1 MKVTCSESVFTFML
15 YFHTIHSRPLQTLRA
30 VRPALLWAITQT
42 HTCLLIRVSVSFKA
56 PSMGT
61 WIDRDLK
68 CVGPWRD
75 LLFYALKPGDSP
87 HGVLIS
93 YTPTHTHTH
102 TRMHT
107 PPSIPY
113 SPFYLWKRMTD
124 FTQGC
129 AEQYFQTP
137 THFRVGMTCE
147 SGSAHLPWVK
157 SFHRVTVETWML
169 RWIWLIQEQNR
180 KSHPCGERGF
190 AKLDM
195 FLDQHPYWCINIPIN
210 QSISQSINQS
220 DFRIKFRIGA
230 TCMNDF

>member
-1 MKVTCSESVFTFML
+1 ML

-30 VRPALLWAITQT
+30 VRLALLWAITQT

-56 PSMGT
+56 PSTGT

-75 LLFYALKPGDSP
+75 LLFYTLKPGDSP

-93 YTPTHTHTH
+93 YTPT
-102 TRMHT
+102 RIHT
-107 PPSIPY
+107 PPPIPY
-113 SPFYLWKRMTD
+113 SSFYLCKRMTD

-137 THFRVGMTCE
+137 NHFRVRMTCE

-157 SFHRVTVETWML
+157 SFLGMAVETWMQS
-169 RWIWLIQEQNR
+169 WIWLIQEQD
-180 KSHPCGERGF
+180 KKLHPYGERGF
-190 AKLDM
+190 AKLEM
-195 FLDQHPYWCINIPIN
+195 FLDQHPYWSWFNN
-210 QSISQSINQS
+210 AINQS
-220 DFRIKFRIGA
+220 DLRIKFRFGV